1 MERVSGFIR
10 SFLTDDEEPLRGLY
24 QEALAE
30 GIPVIRKETKEFI
43 KTLIMIKK
51 PMRILELGAAIG
63 YSSLYMSE
71 AMQAGG
77 KIVTVELDDER
88 YVRAVSNIKK
98 MNRETMISVI
108 HGDAL
113 QVISELEADS
123 FDMIFVDAAKG
134 QYIHYLP
141 QVMRVVRDDGIIVS
155 DNVLQDG
162 EIFESHFVVEK
173 RNRTIHERMREYLYA
188 ITHDDRMVTS
198 INPVG
203 DGVAVTCVKKTME
216 QKGKLFH
223 DGSKGQGI

>member
-1 MERVSGFIR
+1 MERVSGFIK
-10 SFLTDDEEPLRGLY
+10 SFLTDDGEPLKALY
-24 QEALAE
+24 NEALAE

-43 KTLIMIKK
+43 RTLIMIKK
-51 PMRILELGAAIG
+51 PMRVLEVGTAIG

-71 AMQAGG
+71 VMQGEG
-77 KIVTVELDDER
+77 KITTVELDDAR
-88 YVRAVSNIKK
+88 YVRAVANIKA
-98 MNRETMISVI
+98 MNREDMISVI

-134 QYIHYLP
+134 QYINYLP
-141 QVMRVVRDDGIIVS
+141 QVMRVIKDDGIIVS

-173 RNRTIHERMREYLYA
+173 RNRTIHDRMREYLYT

-203 DGVAVTCVKKTME
+203 DGVAVTCVKK
-216 QKGKLFH
+216 
-223 DGSKGQGI
+223 S